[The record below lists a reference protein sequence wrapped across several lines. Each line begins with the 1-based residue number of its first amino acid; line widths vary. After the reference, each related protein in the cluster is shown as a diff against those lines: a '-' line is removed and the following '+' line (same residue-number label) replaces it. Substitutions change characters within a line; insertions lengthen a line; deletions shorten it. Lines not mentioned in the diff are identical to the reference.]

1 MITKKQILCLIAL
14 AIITVIVS
22 VACSDSPT
30 DVGNM
35 AVTEAGST
43 PTPEFPKD
51 NTNNKLTIDTNQGLI
66 QFKDLY
72 FKSGAYY
79 SIYDTVKKIYFYA
92 DVKVDENSKPYISV
106 ITLDEDG
113 YVTEEEGKFYDNANG
128 TGAVYNLEATRYQ
141 SNNRNT
147 ATVTFTED
155 GYLRIKFS
163 NYGADITYSL
173 TGKSYEENFS
183 AIPKEYCGRYT
194 VKMQS
199 HVNWGDEAYSGYWKD
214 IYWDVKPNAISFAGG
229 DFFPIKSVKYSTNDA
244 FHDIYTS
251 PSVVGWIVTTD
262 FTNGGVMYYLF
273 TTNSANTPLGEFTM
287 RTTNTLGNAPYYITC
302 NTKDN

>member
-1 MITKKQILCLIAL
+1 MITKKQILCIIAL

-35 AVTEAGST
+35 AVTEAGPT
-43 PTPEFPKD
+43 PPPEFPED
-51 NTNNKLTIDTNQGLI
+51 NTGNKLTIDTNQGLI

-79 SIYDTVKKIYFYA
+79 SIYDTTKKMYFYA
-92 DVKVDENSKPYISV
+92 DVRVDENSKPYISV

-173 TGKSYEENFS
+173 TGKSYEENFAS
-183 AIPKEYCGRYT
+183 IPKEYCGRYT
-194 VKMQS
+194 VKGVGS
-199 HVNWGDEAYSGYWKD
+199 LNWGDEAYSGYWKD
-214 IYWDVKPNAISFAGG
+214 IYWDIKPNSISFTGG
-229 DFFPIKSVKYSTNDA
+229 DFFTIKSATITSGN
-244 FHDIYTS
+244 FHDIYHN
-251 PSVVGWIVTTD
+251 GGLIVTTD

-273 TTNSANTPLGEFTM
+273 LNEGNNYTM
-287 RTTNTLGNAPYYITC
+287 RTTNTLGNAPYYITYSS
-302 NTKDN
+302 KDY

>member
-35 AVTEAGST
+35 AVTEAGPT
-43 PTPEFPKD
+43 PTPEFPDD
-51 NTNNKLTIDTNQGLI
+51 NTNNKLSIDTNQGLI
-66 QFKDLY
+66 QFKDLS

-79 SIYDTVKKIYFYA
+79 SIYDTTKKMYFYA
-92 DVKVDENSKPYISV
+92 DVRVDENSKPYVRV
-106 ITLDEDG
+106 ITRDENGIVVED
-113 YVTEEEGKFYDNANG
+113 EGKFYDNANG

-147 ATVTFTED
+147 ATVTFTEE

-173 TGKSYEENFS
+173 TDKKAEEEISKDGLIPEIWWGTYDLVFS
-183 AIPKEYCGRYT
+183 D
-194 VKMQS
+194 
-199 HVNWGDEAYSGYWKD
+199 VNNVETTAEVTSD
-214 IYWDVKPNAISFAGG
+214 
-229 DFFPIKSVKYSTNDA
+229 SVK
-244 FHDIYTS
+244 
-251 PSVVGWIVTTD
+251 W
-262 FTNGGVMYYLF
+262 YYRWLLADYIG
-273 TTNSANTPLGEFTM
+273 NNKWRLDNQYDGYVEFI
-287 RTTNTLGNAPYYITC
+287 RNEKGQRILISDERGSGNKERYNMVYVHSED
-302 NTKDN
+302 KDK

>member
-1 MITKKQILCLIAL
+1 MITKKQILCIIAL

-22 VACSDSPT
+22 VACSSPT
-30 DVGNM
+30 DVENM
-35 AVTEAGST
+35 AVTEAGPT
-43 PTPEFPKD
+43 PPPEFPED
-51 NTNNKLTIDTNQGLI
+51 NTDNKLSIDTNQGLI

-155 GYLRIKFS
+155 GYLIIKFS

-173 TGKSYEENFS
+173 TGKSYEENFAS
-183 AIPKEYCGRYT
+183 IPKEYCGRYN
-194 VKMQS
+194 VAS
-199 HVNWGDEAYSGYWKD
+199 VNWGNGAYSGGY
-214 IYWDVKPNAISFAGG
+214 IYWDVTPNAISFTGG
-229 DFFPIKSVKYSTNDA
+229 NFFTIKSATITSGYFHNGYYND
-244 FHDIYTS
+244 
-251 PSVVGWIVTTD
+251 GLIVTTD

-273 TTNSANTPLGEFTM
+273 LNEGNNYTM
-287 RTTNTLGNAPYYITC
+287 RTTNTLGN
-302 NTKDN
+302 